1 MATRAEVNMNQLI
14 PGEEYTFMYN
24 YDDGT
29 RANVGGIVNSYLAE
43 QGNPRGAV
51 RLSNYQIDNELP
63 KTGPIDITLKNVA
76 GIFAG
81 RVRTQTAPPI
91 QAPPAYREGMRPSER
106 FMKHGW
112 LAKGEKYIPAMHNPL
127 GERVDVRNI
136 LNTHNLGQ
144 SIEGRNVNR
153 NTNPSSNYYSPEEV
167 ENMRNQMKNVECPIC
182 LEPITDDRCR
192 VCTNGHKFHLTHP
205 GQATPIIKCPI
216 CMVGNAFSSCRGNYN
231 DARNGGKK
239 QKGNRK
245 KSRKLRRKSRKP
257 RRNSSRRRKSSS
269 SRK

>member
-1 MATRAEVNMNQLI
+1 MADAGLVDMNQLT
-14 PGEEYTFMYN
+14 PGIEYTFIFNNGDRIY
-24 YDDGT
+24 
-29 RANVGGIVNSYLAE
+29 GILETYLA
-43 QGNPRGAV
+43 NDSIPRSAV
-51 RLSNYQIDNELP
+51 RLANGYQFNGVPEQGVTSFPLN
-63 KTGPIDITLKNVA
+63 LVNRVA
-76 GIFAG
+76 QG
-81 RVRTQTAPPI
+81 RVFQGTSPPPPPI